1 MIRFGTRSCRREER
15 KKNKKGENTDKEEK
29 NDSKT
34 NTMKV
39 DQGEKLEAK
48 LLPFGNTLL
57 MLLCPCVCVCVCVGV
72 IRTDDSQALLSCV
85 AIGRPA

>member
-1 MIRFGTRSCRREER
+1 
-15 KKNKKGENTDKEEK
+15 
-29 NDSKT
+29 
-34 NTMKV
+34 MKV